1 MHPFSFSRLVLN
13 LLASLALFACAP
25 NVNAQ
30 VTYTVTSTADNDS
43 AGTLR
48 WAINQANA
56 SSGSTIQLGDN
67 LGTVSLG
74 SALPLITTS
83 VTING
88 GNGNTIS
95 GGGAHRIFFVSAGAT
110 DSVVFQNLTLAD
122 GYAKGGNGGLGGG
135 GGGLG
140 AGAAIFADKGQITLT
155 GIQFIN
161 NTAAGG
167 NGSAGFRSANQSGA
181 YGGGGGG
188 GGLNGNGGDAFT
200 YGAGGG
206 GGLYGSGGGAHSYA
220 SGGGGGVYGDGGAGD
235 WGGGGGGGGTG
246 NGGDASTS
254 GGDGNLANSLG
265 GTAGAGGGGAGG
277 SSAAY
282 DAAGGGG
289 SPLGAA
295 DGSNGGWGGGGGG
308 AAGASLTSTQK
319 GNGGDGGR
327 FGGGGGGTFFP
338 KTGVSEGGD
347 GGFGAGGGGGG
358 NSASSTVAVPP
369 AAGGDGGFGGGGGGI
384 GSGNLLSTNS
394 GGTGGAFAGE
404 GGGGQRFGG
413 GGGGA
418 ALGGGVFVGPD
429 ATLTVSDSDTDAGSL
444 TGGSGGTGGHPQ
456 YGSATN
462 GGAGQTAG
470 SAFFLS
476 GPTTYH
482 VSDGLTKTIG
492 GSIADASPVL
502 NDPTAADYQAA
513 TLVKSGAGTLVLAAT
528 NTYAGGTVLAGGTL
542 RTEVAGALGSTGT
555 ITFNGGALQAGTGNT
570 TDYSSRFSQA
580 ADQHYR
586 IDTNGQDVTLTTP
599 LTSSGGTLTK
609 LGEGTLTITGDNSYT
624 GTTTISQGTLA
635 LAAPQFI
642 APSGAALRLEADSG
656 VTIDNGG
663 RVTGWTDLSGNTNH
677 ASAGG
682 GNVTLGT
689 LSDGEAALI
698 FGNGSY
704 LNTVL
709 SSAGTAYTLFSV
721 MEAATVNDSRTL
733 LGSSANGN
741 LQFRIDNGKL
751 ELLGQN
757 IVSLG
762 TSDDPVTA
770 GTPLLVA
777 ASVTDGEQVYYIGNT
792 GAGVQ
797 NSAYTPAGGSTF
809 RIGNNATGTEF
820 FNGAISAFFI
830 YDSVLS
836 PEQMTAV
843 QTYLNWKYFGGDGG
857 DLAYTSSSLPEN
869 TAVDITASGAALDL
883 NGNTQSIGSLKGVSG
898 SKIYLGSGALIV
910 GSDGTSTTF
919 AGNISDAGG
928 LHRGTGGSL
937 TKVGAG
943 TLTLTSD
950 HTYTGPT
957 VIDAGTLTVN
967 GSLASTAIT
976 VAGGATLGGTGRID
990 GLTTLYSGA
999 RLAAGN
1005 SPGTITFTGGLT
1017 LNDGALLDFELGSSS
1032 DRIIVSGGIFAGPAG
1047 GKILVNLFDSG
1058 GFTAGTYTL
1067 IDATGATLTSIGATA
1082 FELGT
1087 VINGYTYS
1095 FFQTGNTFQIIASAV
1110 PEPAI
1115 FATLAAFAAL
1125 ILAVAHRRRPAGPST
1140 PPSMETP

>member
-1 MHPFSFSRLVLN
+1 MRPSAFLRPVLPC
-13 LLASLALFACAP
+13 LLACASI
-25 NVNAQ
+25 VSGQ
-30 VTYTVTSTADNDS
+30 GTYTVTSTADTDS

-48 WAINQANA
+48 WAITQANA
-56 SSGSTIQLGDN
+56 NSGSTVTLADN
-67 LGTVSLG
+67 LGTISLTN
-74 SALPLITTS
+74 ALPVITTA

-88 GNGNTIS
+88 GAGNTIS
-95 GGGAHRIFFVSAGAT
+95 GAGQYRIFFVAAGSSDA
-110 DSVVFQNLTLAD
+110 VAFQNLTLAN
-122 GYAKGGNGGLGGG
+122 GYAKGGDGGFGGG

-140 AGAAIFADKGQITLT
+140 AGAAIFADQGRITISGVNIT
-155 GIQFIN
+155 GS
-161 NTAAGG
+161 TAVGG
-167 NGSAGFRSANQSGA
+167 NGAAGFRSANQSGS

-188 GGLNGNGGDAFT
+188 GGLNGNGGDALT

-206 GGLYGSGGGAHSYA
+206 GGLYGNGGQAHSYA
-220 SGGGGGVYGDGGAGD
+220 SGGGGGIYGDGGAGD

-254 GGDGNLANSLG
+254 GGDGNVANSLG
-265 GTAGAGGGGAGG
+265 GTAGTGGGGAGG
-277 SSAAY
+277 SSATY
-282 DAAGGGG
+282 DAGGGGG

-295 DGSNGGWGGGGGG
+295 NGSNGGWGGGGGG
-308 AAGASLTSTQK
+308 AAGASRTSTQK
-319 GNGGDGGR
+319 GNDGDGGR

-338 KTGVSEGGD
+338 KIGISEGGD

-358 NSASSTVAVPP
+358 NSASSTEAVPP
-369 AAGGDGGFGGGGGGI
+369 AAGGDGGFGAGGGGI
-384 GSGNLLSTNS
+384 GSGNLLRTGP

-418 ALGGGVFVGPD
+418 ALGGGVFVGPG
-429 ATLTVSDSDTDAGSL
+429 ATLTVSDSDSDAGSL
-444 TGGSGGTGGHPQ
+444 AGGSGGTGGHPQ
-456 YGSATN
+456 YGNATN

-482 VSDGLTKTIG
+482 VSDGLTKTIA

-502 NDPTAADYQAA
+502 GDPTAAGYQAA
-513 TLVKSGAGTLVLAAT
+513 TLVKSGSGTLVLAAA
-528 NTYAGGTVLAGGTL
+528 NTYAGGTVLAEGTL
-542 RTEVAGALGSTGT
+542 RAEVAGALGSTGT
-555 ITFNGGALQAGTGNT
+555 ITFNGGALQAGADNT

-586 IDTNGQDVTLTTP
+586 IDTNGQDVTLKTP

-624 GTTTISQGTLA
+624 GTTTISEGTLA
-635 LAAPQFI
+635 LSAPQFI

-656 VTIDNGG
+656 VTTDNGG
-663 RVTGWTDLSGNTNH
+663 RVTGWTDLSGNANH

-689 LSDGEAALI
+689 LSGGEAALI
-698 FGNGSY
+698 FGDGSY

-721 MEAATVNDSRTL
+721 MEAVTVDGSRTL

-762 TSDDPVTA
+762 TSDDSVAAETA
-770 GTPLLVA
+770 LLVA

-792 GAGVQ
+792 GAGAQ
-797 NSAYTPAGGSTF
+797 NSAYTPAGASTF
-809 RIGNNATGTEF
+809 RIGNNATGSEF
-820 FNGAISAFFI
+820 FTGAISAFFI

-857 DLAYTSSSLPEN
+857 DLAYTSSTLPEN
-869 TAVDITASGAALDL
+869 TAVDITTSGAALDL
-883 NGNTQSIGSLKGVSG
+883 NGNAQAIGSLKGVSG
-898 SKIYLGSGALIV
+898 SKVYLGSGALTV
-910 GSDGTSTTF
+910 GSDGASTTF
-919 AGNISDAGG
+919 AGNISDTGG
-928 LHRGTGGSL
+928 LHNGTGGSL

-943 TLTLTSD
+943 TLTLSSD
-950 HTYTGPT
+950 NTYTGST
-957 VIDAGTLTVN
+957 RIEAGTFLVN
-967 GSLASTAIT
+967 GSLANTA
-976 VAGGATLGGTGRID
+976 VSVFSGATLGGNGRID
-990 GLTTLYSGA
+990 GLTTIKSGA

-1005 SPGTITFTGGLT
+1005 SPGTLTFTAGLT
-1017 LNDGALLDFELGSSS
+1017 LNDGAILDFELGTASDLIRVTGGTLSSTGT
-1032 DRIIVSGGIFAGPAG
+1032 IT
-1047 GKILVNLFDSG
+1047 VNLFDSG

-1067 IDATGATLTSIGATA
+1067 IDATGATLTSIGATT

-1087 VINGYTYS
+1087 VIAGYDYT
-1095 FFQTGNTFQIIASAV
+1095 FTQAGNLFQLIATSAI
-1110 PEPAI
+1110 PEPA
-1115 FATLAAFAAL
+1115 AFAYLAGL
-1125 ILAVAHRRRPAGPST
+1125 GILALAVFQRRKRQT
-1140 PPSMETP
+1140 W